1 MSELKPIPQD
11 LYDKILN
18 TMPII
23 CVDGIIQKGDS
34 TLLLLRD
41 NEPEKD
47 NWWFPGGRVIK
58 GETLEN
64 AVIRKVKEETGLECE
79 VLSMFDITQT
89 SFTTGPNNIP
99 VHTINV
105 CFTLKIKS
113 GTLSLDGEHKTYDW
127 FTEAPKTTHSVI
139 KYIFKE
145 LKK

>member
-89 SFTTGPNNIP
+89 SFNNR
-99 VHTINV
+99 N
-105 CFTLKIKS
+105 
-113 GTLSLDGEHKTYDW
+113 
-127 FTEAPKTTHSVI
+127 
-139 KYIFKE
+139 
-145 LKK
+145 